1 MCSYSI
7 LVEPLGDIEFKNT
20 ETFEEGPVSCDPE
33 VRVFPLSHSDPQFLI
48 LTSDGIWYGWKSS
61 SSKLVSQCL
70 MDDLREVYDSEG
82 IIEEIKGTLSSV
94 QDRLKD
100 NVDPTQELYT

>member
-1 MCSYSI
+1 
-7 LVEPLGDIEFKNT
+7 
-20 ETFEEGPVSCDPE
+20 
-33 VRVFPLSHSDPQFLI
+33 
-48 LTSDGIWYGWKSS
+48 
-61 SSKLVSQCL
+61 